1 MSSRG
6 PLKGAPTPGP
16 IAEILQH
23 RTRSS
28 QGLFRG
34 WIRTLTPANSWP
46 AVAGLAV
53 FAAMLVLQ
61 QLIEPGTQRL
71 LTSVFLFVA
80 LAQAWNIIGGY
91 TGYASFGQVAF
102 FGLGA
107 YTVAVLMNNYHVSFW
122 AALPVA
128 VAVGVAFA
136 VAIGV
141 PLLRLRGHY
150 FAIATLGAAEG
161 AREVINNM
169 TSFTGGGGGIT
180 IPTFGSEAPT
190 PYFGKPGFYLAF
202 LVLAAVSV
210 VIAAVLARSRF
221 GYAMVAV
228 HEDEDAA
235 GAIGINTTVVKV
247 VAFGLSAAIVACAG
261 AFYAFQQIEFYPTD
275 VFDASFTVLM
285 VIMVVIGG
293 CGSVAGPL
301 AGAVGLQLLSQFLRV
316 NLGSFNQLIF
326 GAIIVLVVIFF
337 PQGVVIYL
345 RDAWRT
351 RHLSILD
358 NVRRYRL

>member
-1 MSSRG
+1 LSAE
-6 PLKGAPTPGP
+6 PAP
-16 IAEILQH
+16 ASLASILTRRR
-23 RTRSS
+23 RTRREVLVDWVRSRRPS
-28 QGLFRG
+28 
-34 WIRTLTPANSWP
+34 NSWP
-46 AVAGLAV
+46 ALVGVAAL
-53 FAAMLVLQ
+53 AAMLGLQ

-71 LTSVFLFVA
+71 LTAVFLFVA
-80 LAQAWNIIGGY
+80 LAQAWNLIGGY

-122 AALPVA
+122 LAMPAAIV
-128 VAVGVAFA
+128 VGVLFA
-136 VAIGV
+136 VLIGV

-161 AREVINNM
+161 LREVVNNL
-169 TSFTGGGGGIT
+169 TPITGGGLGIT
-180 IPTFGSEAPT
+180 IPTFGDQVPT

-202 LVLAAVSV
+202 LILAVLSVAVC
-210 VIAAVLARSRF
+210 ALLARSRF

-228 HEDEDAA
+228 NEDQEAA
-235 GAIGINTTVVKV
+235 GAVGINTTLVKV
-247 VAFGLSAAIVACAG
+247 VAFAVSAAIVACAG

-293 CGSVAGPL
+293 SGTVAGPL
-301 AGAVGLQLLSQFLRV
+301 AGAIGLELLSQFLRV
-316 NLGSFNQLIF
+316 NLGAYNQLIF
-326 GAIIVLVVIFF
+326 GAIIVVVVVFF
-337 PQGVVIYL
+337 PQGVVNYFREAL
-345 RDAWRT
+345 RT
-351 RHLSILD
+351 RQFSILD